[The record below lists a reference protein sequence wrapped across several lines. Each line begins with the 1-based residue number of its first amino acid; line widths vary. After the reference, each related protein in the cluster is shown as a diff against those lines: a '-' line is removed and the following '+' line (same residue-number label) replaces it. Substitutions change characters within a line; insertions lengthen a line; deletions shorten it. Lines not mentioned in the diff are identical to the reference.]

1 MIKKWMA
8 VTFCLLTATTH
19 AQVKPYIDPT
29 PEAHVALRG
38 LGMEDVKW
46 TDGFWK
52 ERFDLDIH
60 HVIPAEWDYFMDFS
74 EDNFKIAA
82 GTKKSK
88 IGFKGTNWQDGDYYK
103 WLEAQISAYAI
114 NKNPQLLKE
123 IQRRAHIIAE
133 AQADDGYITTHTQIG
148 HGLMGPNTAHLRP
161 FKHPKRF
168 KTLRFHETY
177 NMGHLMTLA
186 ATHFRVTKDS
196 TLLKVAIRT
205 ADFLDAHFPK
215 ANQETSNMD
224 FNPTQIMGLVELYRC
239 TNDKRYLKLADRFV
253 TARGYG
259 KDAMNQNA
267 THFRKETHAV
277 GHAVL
282 STVLYNGA
290 ADLYTETGD
299 PALLKSLEA
308 IWEDMY
314 TRKASVT
321 GGLGNVH
328 NGVSPTNRFATVQE
342 AFGEPYSLANST
354 AYNETCA
361 TFYGAY
367 FSWRMFLI
375 TGNIKYADQMETSF
389 YNNLSSMA
397 LDGKSYFYTNVLR
410 WYGKDHPLLS
420 LDHHHRWTDEETC
433 VCCPTSIAR
442 FLTQTN
448 DYAYAKSNDALY
460 VTLYGSNIMSTEVNG
475 KRVTFDQITNYPIDG
490 KVTFIFSGQLHNDF
504 SLKLRIPAWA
514 KASYYTINGE
524 RHNVEAGTFAEIRRI
539 WKQSDKVE
547 LYLDM
552 EPRLIQANP
561 LVEELR
567 NQVAVAYGP
576 LIYCAESTKEVQPEN
591 VVPRLLM
598 PSHPEMKVEYK
609 QEVLGGI
616 NEITVKNAWL
626 RTSMTPKE
634 NLYSELNPTVKP
646 TTLTLIPYYAWCNR
660 GESEM
665 SVFLPIKW

>member
-1 MIKKWMA
+1 MMKRWIVA
-8 VTFCLLTATTH
+8 IFCLVTVATQ
-19 AQVKPYIDPT
+19 AQIRPYIDPT
-29 PEAHVALRG
+29 PQAHVTLRG
-38 LGMEDVKW
+38 LGMEEVKW
-46 TDGFWK
+46 TTGFWK
-52 ERFDLDIH
+52 DRFDLDIQN
-60 HVIPAEWDYFMDFS
+60 VIPAEWDYFMNFS

-82 GTKKSK
+82 GTMKSK

-114 NKNPQLLKE
+114 NKDPQLLKD
-123 IQRRAHIIAE
+123 IQRRANIIAD
-133 AQADDGYITTHTQIG
+133 AQAEDGYITTHTQIG
-148 HGLMGPNTAHLRP
+148 YGLMGPNTANWRK

-186 ATHFRVTKDS
+186 ATHFRVTGDS
-196 TLLKVAIRT
+196 TLLKTAIRT
-205 ADFLDAHFPK
+205 ADFLDTHFPK
-215 ANQETSNMD
+215 ANNETSNMD

-290 ADLYTETGD
+290 ADLYAETGD
-299 PALLKSLEA
+299 KALLKSLKA
-308 IWEDMY
+308 IWEDIY

-328 NGVSPTNRFATVQE
+328 NGVSPTDRFSTVQE
-342 AFGEPYSLANST
+342 AFSTPYSLANST

-375 TGNIKYADQMETSF
+375 TGETKYVDQMETSF

-410 WYGKDHPLLS
+410 WYGKSHPLLS
-420 LDHHHRWTDEETC
+420 LDHQQRWTNEETC

-448 DYAYAKSNDALY
+448 DYAYAKNKDALY
-460 VTLYGSNIMSTEVNG
+460 VTLYGSNLMSTEING
-475 KRVTFDQITNYPIDG
+475 KRVTFDQTTNYPIDG
-490 KVTFIFSGQLHNDF
+490 KITFVFSGQLHNHF
-504 SLKLRIPAWA
+504 SLKLRIPEWA
-514 KASYYTINGE
+514 EASYYTINGE
-524 RHNVEAGTFAEIRRI
+524 RHNVESGTFADIQRV

-552 EPRLIQANP
+552 KPRLIQANP
-561 LVEELR
+561 MVEQLR

-576 LIYCAESTKEVQPEN
+576 LIYCAESNKEIQPEN
-591 VVPRLLM
+591 SLPAILI
-598 PSHPEMKVEYK
+598 PSHPKMKVQYK
-609 QEVLGGI
+609 KDLLGGI
-616 NEITVKNAWL
+616 NEITVENAFL
-626 RTSMTPKE
+626 RKSVTPKGV
-634 NLYSELNPTVKP
+634 LYSELNSKVKQ
-646 TTLTLIPYYAWCNR
+646 TKLNLVPYYTWCNR
-660 GESEM
+660 GVVEM